1 MAKGRHSSK
10 NKPPEEKAF
19 TNLQE
24 DAIIYSMVCLEEAF
38 MIARKRKD
46 VKSLIDLADK
56 WYGISQALEVIDERK
71 PVIGFGAGVDNE

>member
-10 NKPPEEKAF
+10 NKPPQEKGF

-24 DAIIYSMVCLEEAF
+24 DAIIYSMICLEEAF

-46 VKSLIDLADK
+46 VQSLISLADK
-56 WYGISQALEVIDERK
+56 WYGISQAFEIIDDRK
-71 PVIGFGAGVDNE
+71 PMIGFGAGGEDE

>member
-38 MIARKRKD
+38 IIARKRKD

>member
-10 NKPPEEKAF
+10 NKPQEEKGF

-24 DAIIYSMVCLEEAF
+24 DAIIYSMICLEEAF

-46 VKSLIDLADK
+46 VQSLISLADK
-56 WYGISQALEVIDERK
+56 WYGISQAFEVIDDRK
-71 PVIGFGAGVDNE
+71 PMIGFGAGGENE